1 MEERS
6 LEERIALALI
16 LGLIIICGVI
26 GNAFVIIATI
36 KFERIRRTNSN
47 FLLLNLAI
55 ADILSSS
62 VIMPYHLAT
71 VINLDIVSSN
81 GVVCWIGGAI
91 TYPILIASTLT
102 VVMLAA
108 DRYIA
113 MMDPLR
119 YKARITSRTII
130 YMICYTW
137 LHSVFFA
144 VLAASLVK
152 IEFDKVSLDCG
163 VSWDKT
169 PLWFGVISM
178 ILNIVAPFI
187 FMACSSLKV
196 LAIARK
202 QHKIIETEAAKRQGG
217 RNAKVRESKAT
228 SAILLVILL
237 FLIAWLPY
245 LVTRVIRVFNIILP
259 STAYTTAIWIL
270 HVNAVVNFFIYTRR
284 NQDYRRAFMSMIK
297 PRNSSENSVEP
308 YSCN

>member
-6 LEERIALALI
+6 LEERIILALI

-26 GNAFVIIATI
+26 GNAFVIAATI

-55 ADILSSS
+55 ADFLSSS
-62 VIMPYHLAT
+62 LIMPYHLAT
-71 VINLDIVSSN
+71 VIDLDIVSSN
-81 GVVCWIGGAI
+81 GLVCWIGGAI

-119 YKARITSRTII
+119 YKARITFRTIL

-137 LHSVFFA
+137 LHAVFFA
-144 VLAASLVK
+144 ILSAALMR

-169 PLWFGVISM
+169 PLWFGIISM
-178 ILNIVAPFI
+178 VINIVAPFI
-187 FMACSSLKV
+187 FMACTSLKV

-202 QHKIIETEAAKRQGG
+202 QHKIIQTEAAAKRQGG
-217 RNAKVRESKAT
+217 RNAKGKT
-228 SAILLVILL
+228 S
-237 FLIAWLPY
+237 LIFSQ
-245 LVTRVIRVFNIILP
+245 TF
-259 STAYTTAIWIL
+259 
-270 HVNAVVNFFIYTRR
+270 
-284 NQDYRRAFMSMIK
+284 
-297 PRNSSENSVEP
+297 
-308 YSCN
+308 YS